1 MHQETTTRPSAVPI
15 RSGIVTLSGYGIRVA
30 VDRRHLAVSDGI
42 GRQRRTGRFAKA
54 TSRIKRLVVIAQTG
68 FVTLEALR
76 WLHDAKAAFIQIDH
90 DGSILTASIGG
101 LDDARLRRAQALI
114 PMTEHRLAIARE
126 ILEAKIKGQLAV
138 LDSFGLEGGGK
149 VRAAIAL
156 LDRADRMDRALIAEA
171 RAAEAYW
178 DAWAAV
184 PMTFAQRDRVPAH
197 WRTFGARR
205 SPLTLGPRNAGN
217 PLNAILNY
225 LYTLL
230 EVETRI
236 ALIGRGLDS
245 GLALFHC
252 DEANRQSLAA
262 DVMESVRPHV
272 DAFVLNLAR
281 TRTFSAKDF
290 AETREGACRLAA
302 PLAQELAPT
311 MATWAKLVAPY
322 AEAVARH
329 VARLAKSGLG
339 MEPPIRAA
347 AGDRARVKVRVRPIA
362 APAVPKAVRSVPI
375 ATAANACRSCGAKV
389 TIRKRVYCDRC
400 FPDQMEAQ
408 RRAVTPAFRA
418 GGPAKIAAMR
428 AAGHDPTS
436 TPEAKRRRA
445 STASKQRKA
454 AAAWRD
460 DGSLDRVDF
469 RRDILPKLQSLPV
482 RAIAEAMGASISH
495 GSKVR
500 SGRLVPHK
508 RHWRALQ
515 QLRGRG

>member
-1 MHQETTTRPSAVPI
+1 MHQETTTPPSAVPI
-15 RSGIVTLSGYGIRVA
+15 RTGIVTLDGYGIKVA
-30 VDRRHLAVSDGI
+30 VDRGHLSVSDGI
-42 GRQRRTGRFAKA
+42 GRQRRAGRFAKA

-68 FVTLEALR
+68 FMTLEALR
-76 WLHDAKAAFIQIDH
+76 WLHDAKAAFIQLDQ

-101 LDDARLRRAQALI
+101 LDDGRLRRAQALI
-114 PMTEHRLAIARE
+114 PMTQHRLAIARE
-126 ILEAKIKGQLAV
+126 ILEAKLKGQLAV
-138 LDSFGLEGGGK
+138 LDSFGLESGSK

-171 RAAEAYW
+171 QAAEAYW
-178 DAWAAV
+178 DAWVAV
-184 PMTFAQRDRVPAH
+184 PVTFAQRDRVPDH

-205 SPLTLGPRNAGN
+205 SPLTLAPRNAGN

-236 ALIGRGLDS
+236 ALIGRGLDP
-245 GLALFHC
+245 GLGLFHC
-252 DEANRQSLAA
+252 DEANRSSLAA

-290 AETREGACRLAA
+290 AETREGACRLAS

-322 AEAVARH
+322 AEALARH

-339 MEPPIRAA
+339 MEAPIRSAA
-347 AGDRARVKVRVRPIA
+347 TDRARVKVRVRPIA
-362 APAVPKAVRSVPI
+362 VPVAPKAVPSVPI
-375 ATAANACRSCGAKV
+375 ATVANACRSCGVKL
-389 TIRKRVYCDRC
+389 TIRKRLFCDQC
-400 FPDQMEAQ
+400 LPDRREEAL
-408 RRAVTPAFRA
+408 RSTAAGFRSA
-418 GGPAKIAAMR
+418 GPAKIAAMR
-428 AAGHDPTS
+428 AAGHDPTT
-436 TPEAKRRRA
+436 TPEAQRRRA
-445 STASKQRKA
+445 TTASKQRKA
-454 AAAWRD
+454 VAAWLD

-469 RRDILPKLQSLPV
+469 RRDILPKLQGLPV
-482 RAIAEAMGASISH
+482 RVIAEAMGASLSH

-500 SGRLVPHK
+500 SGLLVPHK
-508 RHWRALQ
+508 RHWKTL
-515 QLRGRG
+515 LKSV